1 MRVNGIP
8 ARKCGKSGTMELL
21 NFRHDEI
28 RFTLCREA
36 LISSCEMHYEDG
48 IGTRQERF
56 CTLSY
61 PTDIKKLLFYV
72 RTAYSRLVET
82 LRTYQ

>member
-36 LISSCEMHYEDG
+36 LNSSCEMSYEDG
-48 IGTRQERF
+48 IGIRQELF
-56 CTLSY
+56 CTFSY
-61 PTDIKKLLFYV
+61 PTDFKDILLF
-72 RTAYSRLVET
+72 RPEQFTIK
-82 LRTYQ
+82 